1 MKRLLP
7 VLLSLVAMFNMTLA
21 WSAEPAKSTQPLAVL
36 IAADWCF
43 NCKVIKPKLK
53 EAYKGFEGKVRFA
66 TLDVTDDK
74 TFIKAKQEAY
84 ELGVPKLLIGS
95 FATGWVALY
104 DRNGKQVGR
113 LMQDM
118 SVEDMRAA
126 LKALV
131 DAKS

>member
-7 VLLSLVAMFNMTLA
+7 VFFGLVAMFGSSLV
-21 WSAEPAKSTQPLAVL
+21 WSAEPAKPAQPLAVL
-36 IAADWCF
+36 IAADWCL
-43 NCKVIKPKLK
+43 NCKIIKPKLQ
-53 EAYKGFEGKVRFA
+53 EAYKGFEGKIHFA

-74 TFIKAKQEAY
+74 TFVKAKQQAY
-84 ELGVPKLLIGS
+84 ELGVPKLLVGS

-104 DRNGKQVGR
+104 DRNRKQVGK

-126 LKALV
+126 LAALV
-131 DAKS
+131 NSKS

>member
-1 MKRLLP
+1 
-7 VLLSLVAMFNMTLA
+7 MFGMALA
-21 WSAEPAKSTQPLAVL
+21 WGGEPAKPAQPMAVL
-36 IAADWCF
+36 ISADWCM
-43 NCKVIKPKLK
+43 NCKIIKPKLQ
-53 EAYKGFEGKVRFA
+53 EAYKGFEGKIRFA

-84 ELGVPKLLIGS
+84 ALGVPKLLIGS

-104 DRNGKQVGR
+104 DRNGKQVGK

-131 DAKS
+131 DAKG

>member
-7 VLLSLVAMFNMTLA
+7 VFLSLVAMLGATFA
-21 WSAEPAKSTQPLAVL
+21 WGAEAARPAQPLAVL
-36 IAADWCF
+36 IAADWCM
-43 NCKVIKPKLK
+43 NCKIIKPKLQ
-53 EAYKGFEGKVRFA
+53 EAYKGFEGKIRFA

-84 ELGVPKLLIGS
+84 ALGVPKLLIGS

-104 DRNGKQVGR
+104 DRNGRQVGK

-131 DAKS
+131 DAKG